1 MAVARAGAWGVIG
14 IEWNGDGTVIG
25 AWDGTVV
32 GGAWD
37 GTDSGSNGGDG
48 VE

>member
-1 MAVARAGAWGVIG
+1 MARAGAWGVIG
-14 IEWNGDGTVIG
+14 IEWNGTVIG

-32 GGAWD
+32 GGVWD
-37 GTDSGSNGGDG
+37 GTDSGSNGGDE